1 MKPTERGA
9 DIIAFLIKAPRT
21 ARELAAVMDLPTSAG
36 RWGSAMDR
44 LQAWLDAFHDAGVI
58 RVGGYRQNPAGG
70 QQARVWAMQTE
81 LFGLPDVPS
90 PHVAAAKRFD
100 PAPIASERQ
109 GWWGS
114 SQKAPERVGASDA

>member
-1 MKPTERGA
+1 MKPKDRGA
-9 DIIAFLIKAPRT
+9 EIIAFLIKAPRT
-21 ARELAAVMDLPTSAG
+21 ASELAEVIDLPNKAG
-36 RWGSAMDR
+36 RLGSAMDR

-58 RVGGYRQNPAGG
+58 RIGGYRQNPAGG

-90 PHVAAAKRFD
+90 PHVAPAKRFD
-100 PAPIASERQ
+100 PAPIASEPH

-114 SQKAPERVGASDA
+114 SQTVPERVGVGE